1 MFKFW
6 RYILKS
12 IGQNPIRTGLTIFG
26 VALAA
31 FIVIYLVA
39 VFDSRNQVV
48 AESAD
53 TLLVVNEKDVY

>member
-6 RYILKS
+6 RYILKNT
-12 IGQNPIRTGLTIFG
+12 GRNPVRTSLTVLG
-26 VALAA
+26 VGLAA

-39 VFDSRNQVV
+39 VFDSRNQLV
-48 AESAD
+48 ARSAD